1 MKPGLLIFAM
11 LFFCFACNKQVEQKP
26 DFLEVR
32 ITRQTALE
40 GGETLVLRKIDN
52 DWSAMLLGDGYRR
65 SCLYQKS
72 VQPKS
77 GWENLWKE
85 LLSNG
90 LLEIADGRRL
100 TNSIDGNQYIVEINY
115 QNKLKRYQFENPDE
129 LKTKD
134 SEQLRNIGNL
144 ISREFE
150 TPMFASNYKR
160 GEVGDYLTEQC
171 RNYSGQD
178 SIH

>member
-1 MKPGLLIFAM
+1 MKSCLLIFAM
-11 LFFCFACNKQVEQKP
+11 LCFCFACNKQIEQKT

-40 GGETLVLRKIDN
+40 GGETLVLRKIDK
-52 DWSAMLLGDGYRR
+52 DWSAMLLGDGYRV

-72 VQPKS
+72 AQPKS
-77 GWENLWKE
+77 GWENLWQE
-85 LLSNG
+85 LLSGG

-100 TNSIDGNQYIVEINY
+100 SNLTDGNRYIVEVNY
-115 QNKLKRYQFENPDE
+115 QNKLKRYQFDNPGE

-150 TPMFASNYKR
+150 TPMFIDNYER
-160 GEVGDYLTEQC
+160 GEVGDYLMEQC
-171 RNYSGQD
+171 RSFSGQD